1 MDAAAFLQRFQT
13 LNPSLE
19 ATGEQVLPYLEEAF
33 GRSDSGAAWDRDVIR
48 LTSHGLGVPLCW
60 EFRLRVLPGG
70 LAARLVRP
78 LLVAL
83 GQAQQRERRL
93 LAEVAARD
101 RELDD
106 YRRSGAHLIL
116 KGLRTEPLDAARFDA
131 EMAGLGA
138 RPADLVD
145 SMTAADGPSSRDPM
159 NGALYEEAGGAIRHG
174 AAQPWGY
181 AEAPHPAGSA
191 AFDAGYQPA
200 FGRDAMTSMASS
212 YYNLADTRHDRKP
225 LAFWPTS
232 TTTPPVP
239 STMASAETCQPFA
252 AQTWCNYSAYGRV
265 PGPMEGHGQ
274 HMPYLHAAEDSR
286 RAMEV
291 SYPHDAYGLRT
302 YPGAEGI
309 PPAPYHPGESRPWPP
324 PPCLPPAPVPH
335 PGRLSTNP
343 LEWTGNVSVRK
354 KRKPYSKFQTLEL
367 EKEFLFNAYVS
378 KQKRWE
384 LARNLN
390 LTERQVK
397 IWFQN
402 RRMKNKKATQRA
414 QSQESSSNGSIN
426 GKGG

>member
-1 MDAAAFLQRFQT
+1 MSSSHAVPWRAWQGLGDVLYQFSSASGGYNLLVTNLSEMFSETMDAAAFLQRFQT

-145 SMTAADGPSSRDPM
+145 SSAWEALPPEQGP
-159 NGALYEEAGGAIRHG
+159 G
-174 AAQPWGY
+174 
-181 AEAPHPAGSA
+181 
-191 AFDAGYQPA
+191 
-200 FGRDAMTSMASS
+200 
-212 YYNLADTRHDRKP
+212 P
-225 LAFWPTS
+225 LA
-232 TTTPPVP
+232 PPP
-239 STMASAETCQPFA
+239 PASAE
-252 AQTWCNYSAYGRV
+252 
-265 PGPMEGHGQ
+265 PGKRERP
-274 HMPYLHAAEDSR
+274 AAEEPPKEDWTQGIER
-286 RAMEV
+286 RRRELAERLQEEEKE
-291 SYPHDAYGLRT
+291 LRRK
-302 YPGAEGI
+302 
-309 PPAPYHPGESRPWPP
+309 SK
-324 PPCLPPAPVPH
+324 
-335 PGRLSTNP
+335 
-343 LEWTGNVSVRK
+343 K
-354 KRKPYSKFQTLEL
+354 KR
-367 EKEFLFNAYVS
+367 
-378 KQKRWE
+378 
-384 LARNLN
+384 LN
-390 LTERQVK
+390 L
-397 IWFQN
+397 
-402 RRMKNKKATQRA
+402 
-414 QSQESSSNGSIN
+414 
-426 GKGG
+426 